1 MFTRRH
7 YTGFLVKE
15 AIATATCVTML
26 LTVLTGCNDSS
37 NLQTTNSPLPS
48 PTSSPVVNEG
58 FSLNSI
64 LNSIEGA
71 KSDVKEA
78 VGPHADAVQAKTK
91 EEMDK
96 LFRWEYK
103 VVDLAANQDANEF
116 QGQLSLLGDDRW
128 ECFSINAVVDRTRVT
143 CRRRPKSALS
153 YLKYIPGL

>member
-15 AIATATCVTML
+15 AIATATCAIIL
-26 LTVLTGCNDSS
+26 STVLTACNDSI
-37 NLQTTNSPLPS
+37 NLQTANSPLPT
-48 PTSSPVVNEG
+48 PTSSPAVNEG

-71 KSDVKEA
+71 KSGVKEA

-116 QGQLSLLGDDRW
+116 QGQLSLLGDDGW
-128 ECFSINAVVDRTRVT
+128 ECFSISPLLDKTRVT
-143 CRRRPKSALS
+143 CKRRPKSAIS